1 VTTNHSRVETR
12 YATQLG
18 RWPAA
23 SNQGLP
29 WNYRASISGKRLEES
44 YGNSIL
50 TSVGE
55 AVTLR
60 TPPGILP
67 LRAGDLLLS
76 TSPCVLIVDES
87 DESREVLSELL
98 ERHGAVAVGTDSADK
113 AAELTC
119 EHRPDIIVFD
129 VESDHSDCYDASR
142 RLAVVAKSNETPVI
156 VLGSVRRGNS
166 GLPSGQFVAKPYH
179 YGPLLRK
186 IEGLL
191 AAG

>member
-1 VTTNHSRVETR
+1 
-12 YATQLG
+12 
-18 RWPAA
+18 
-23 SNQGLP
+23 
-29 WNYRASISGKRLEES
+29 
-44 YGNSIL
+44 
-50 TSVGE
+50 
-55 AVTLR
+55 
-60 TPPGILP
+60 
-67 LRAGDLLLS
+67 LS

-98 ERHGAVAVGTDSADK
+98 ERHGAVAVGTDRADK

-156 VLGSVRRGNS
+156 MLGSVRRGNS

-186 IEGLL
+186 IESLL

>member
-1 VTTNHSRVETR
+1 M
-12 YATQLG
+12 
-18 RWPAA
+18 
-23 SNQGLP
+23 
-29 WNYRASISGKRLEES
+29 
-44 YGNSIL
+44 
-50 TSVGE
+50 
-55 AVTLR
+55 
-60 TPPGILP
+60 
-67 LRAGDLLLS
+67 S

-98 ERHGAVAVGTDSADK
+98 ERHGAVAVGTDRADK
-113 AAELTC
+113 AAELTY
-119 EHRPDIIVFD
+119 EHHPDIIVFD

-156 VLGSVRRGNS
+156 LLGSVRRGNF

>member
-1 VTTNHSRVETR
+1 M
-12 YATQLG
+12 
-18 RWPAA
+18 
-23 SNQGLP
+23 
-29 WNYRASISGKRLEES
+29 EES

-55 AVTLR
+55 AATLR
-60 TPPGILP
+60 TPPEILS

-76 TSPCVLIVDES
+76 TSPRVLIVDES

-98 ERHGAVAVGTDSADK
+98 ERRGAVAVGTDRADK
-113 AAELTC
+113 AAELTR
-119 EHRPDIIVFD
+119 EHHPDIIVFD
-129 VESDHSDCYDASR
+129 AETDHSDCYDASR
-142 RLAVVAKSNETPVI
+142 RLAAVARSHETPVI